1 MELSRMVERVGRHR
15 YLVLAVVFALM
26 AGQEIVEMAVL
37 EQPSM
42 SGSRFPLGPLLHVLQ
57 IVAIVSGT
65 YVLIDAFRRT
75 SALAAAERR
84 RAGELASLLEELR
97 EKERVLSATMER
109 LTVVQEDERRLVAYD
124 IHDSLA
130 QVIVSAKQHLDTGA
144 DLCRCPSARVRSE
157 LGKARDRLDRAI
169 VETRRLLASLRPGT
183 LDSLGLVPA
192 LRALVDETARQGGWR
207 TELVAEVGE
216 ERLPPTIETGA
227 YRIAQEALTNA
238 LKHART
244 SRIALVLR
252 REPERLILE
261 IRDWGTGF
269 VDDPA
274 QRRGS
279 AGLGLVS
286 MRERARL
293 LGGQCRVESAP
304 GRGTAVRA
312 ELPLTPSRSYAAAH

>member
-1 MELSRMVERVGRHR
+1 MGWSRVVERAGRHR
-15 YLVLAVVFALM
+15 YLVLAGVFALM

-37 EQPSM
+37 EQSSVP
-42 SGSRFPLGPLLHVLQ
+42 GFRFPLGPLLHVAQ
-57 IVAIVSGT
+57 IIAIVIGT

-84 RAGELASLLEELR
+84 RAGELASLLEALR
-97 EKERVLSATMER
+97 EKEQVLSATMAR

-144 DLCRCPSARVRSE
+144 DLCRCQPARVRSE

-169 VETRRLLASLRPGT
+169 LETRRLLASLRPGV

-207 TELVAEVGE
+207 TELVDEVGD
-216 ERLPPTIETGA
+216 ERLPTTVETGA

-238 LKHART
+238 LKHSRT
-244 SRIALVLR
+244 SRVALALR
-252 REPERLILE
+252 LEPERLVLE

-269 VDDPA
+269 VDAPVRA
-274 QRRGS
+274 S

-293 LGGQCRVESAP
+293 LGGQCRVDSAP
-304 GRGTAVRA
+304 GQGTAVWA
-312 ELPLTPSRSYAAAH
+312 ALPVGPSRSYAAAH

>member
-1 MELSRMVERVGRHR
+1 MQGSRVVERAGRHR
-15 YLVLAVVFALM
+15 YLALAVVFALM

-37 EQPSM
+37 EQPSVPD
-42 SGSRFPLGPLLHVLQ
+42 RWFPLGPILHVAQ
-57 IVAIVSGT
+57 IVAIVLGT

-84 RAGELASLLEELR
+84 RAGELASLLEALR
-97 EKERVLSATMER
+97 EKEQVVASTMQR

-144 DLCRCPSARVRSE
+144 DLCRCQSARVRRE

-169 VETRRLLASLRPGT
+169 LETRRLLASLRPGI

-207 TELVAEVGE
+207 TELIDEVGD
-216 ERLPPTIETGA
+216 ERLPTTVETGA

-244 SRIALVLR
+244 SRVALALR
-252 REPERLILE
+252 REPERLVLE

-269 VDDPA
+269 VADLD
-274 QRRGS
+274 RSRS
-279 AGLGLVS
+279 TGLGLVS

-293 LGGQCRVESAP
+293 LGGQCRVDSAP
-304 GRGTAVRA
+304 GEGTAVWA
-312 ELPLTPSRSYAAAH
+312 ALPVAGSVSHAAAR